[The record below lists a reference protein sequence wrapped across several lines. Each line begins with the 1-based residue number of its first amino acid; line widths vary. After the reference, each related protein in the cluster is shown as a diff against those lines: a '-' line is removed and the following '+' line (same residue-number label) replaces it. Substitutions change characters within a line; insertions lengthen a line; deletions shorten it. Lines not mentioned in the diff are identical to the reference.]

1 METPIHT
8 QVYNHFIRGSI
19 IQLIGYIGVSI
30 TLILG
35 QLTIFGFKFPTLTLW
50 GTLLLGSIIMV
61 SYMVGQLFILIGIL
75 EWIRGSKLL
84 LKHVDKYSYLNIGWK
99 TFMAG
104 VIFSLPLPVLFL
116 ASYVW
121 RLGNTNTFYSL
132 EGGGSISILEN
143 ITITSIFSGMVGLL
157 LIGIGYIIFAL
168 FLYEIG
174 SEFSNNVKLKYGGLL
189 LLIGAVLLF
198 SVIVAPLGSMLTLV
212 GLTFII
218 VGFKEV
224 LRFHETGEIGEFII

>member
-1 METPIHT
+1 MEASIHT
-8 QVYNHFIRGSI
+8 QVYSHFIRGSI

-35 QLTIFGFKFPTLTLW
+35 QLTIFGFKFPSLTVS
-50 GTLLLGSIIMV
+50 GTLLLGSIITV
-61 SYMVGQLFILIGIL
+61 SYMMGQLFILIGIL

-84 LKHVDKYSYLNIGWK
+84 LKHVDRYSYLNIGWK

-104 VIFSLPLPVLFL
+104 VIFSLPLPIIFL
-116 ASYVW
+116 ASYIW
-121 RLGNTNTFYSL
+121 KLDAPNTFYSL
-132 EGGGSISILEN
+132 DGGNDISLLEN
-143 ITITSIFSGMVGLL
+143 ITITSIFSGMIGLL

-174 SEFSNNVKLKYGGLL
+174 SEFSNNIKLKYGGLL

-198 SVIVAPLGSMLTLV
+198 SIIVASIGSMLTIM

-218 VGFKEV
+218 IGFKEV
-224 LRFHETGEIGEFII
+224 SRFHETGEIGEFVI